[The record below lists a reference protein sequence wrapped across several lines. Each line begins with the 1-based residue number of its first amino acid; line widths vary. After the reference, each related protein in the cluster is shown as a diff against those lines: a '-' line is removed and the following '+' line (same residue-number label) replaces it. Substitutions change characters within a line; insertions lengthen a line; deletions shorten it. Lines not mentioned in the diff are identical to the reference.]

1 MMHAATTRA
10 LLVTTLLAMSCT
22 VATDD
27 TPDKDPPAPAAEP
40 ACVYPAS
47 TNLEGV
53 GSVMAPMGWT
63 VAVDNAGE
71 FTSLDLEDVYCRT
84 GRFANVETVFFI
96 LVTEWCPNCPDYAAA
111 VGRLTPELEAEN
123 AMVVF
128 VDLQT
133 ANPEVMPT
141 TESANTY
148 VSGYTP
154 NAWRVGE
161 LDGVEPGSIH
171 NAPIW
176 SAVPGCFV
184 VRTRDMQVIANQ
196 EDSQFVLPFLDIA
209 ADPEAD
215 WSNPGAPS
223 FRAKCSEADEEAGEP
238 NDVIAAA
245 TPLAAGA
252 AVDGGICTEAPDFFT
267 IDLAGDWRVD
277 LAFSAA
283 QADLDVYVVNV
294 ATGEPLV
301 VGDAAVGSYGR
312 TSLETFK
319 HSGPATIVVVGY
331 RGGSTTYALTLTDL
345 GPPAPTPAP

>member
-1 MMHAATTRA
+1 MMHAATARA
-10 LLVTTLLAMSCT
+10 LLATTLLATSCT
-22 VATDD
+22 APKTD
-27 TPDKDPPAPAAEP
+27 TGTNEPPPPAEP

-47 TNLEGV
+47 TTLEGV
-53 GSVMAPMGWT
+53 GSIIAPMGWT

-71 FTSLDLEDVYCRT
+71 FTSLALEDVYCRR
-84 GRFANVETVFFI
+84 GRFENVETVFFI
-96 LVTEWCPNCPDYAAA
+96 LLTEWCPNCPDYATA
-111 VGRLTPELEAEN
+111 VGALTPDLEAQN

-133 ANPEVMPT
+133 LDQSVMPT
-141 TESANTY
+141 TQSAQTY
-148 VSGYTP
+148 VTRYTN

-161 LDGVEPGSIH
+161 LDGVVPGSIH
-171 NAPIW
+171 NSPIW

-196 EDSQFVLPFLDIA
+196 EDSQFVLPFADIA

-215 WSNPGAPS
+215 WSNPGPPA
-223 FRAKCSEADEEAGEP
+223 FVANCSAADEEAGEP
-238 NDVIAAA
+238 NDVIASA

-252 AVDGGICTEAPDFFT
+252 PVDGGICTEAPDFFT

-283 QADLDVYVVNV
+283 QADLDVYVMDL

-301 VGDAAVGSYGR
+301 VAGEPVGSDG
-312 TSLETFK
+312 TTGLETFT
-319 HSGPATIVVVGY
+319 HSGPATIVVVGFQ
-331 RGGSTTYALTLTDL
+331 GSSTTYALTLTDL
-345 GPPAPTPAP
+345 GTPAPTPAP